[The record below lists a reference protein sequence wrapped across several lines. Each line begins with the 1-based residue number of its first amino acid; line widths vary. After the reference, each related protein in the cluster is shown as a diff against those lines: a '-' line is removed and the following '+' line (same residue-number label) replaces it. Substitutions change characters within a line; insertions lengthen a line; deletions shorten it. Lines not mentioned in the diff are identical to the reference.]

1 MDHIIGLGRRPAGSD
16 GMTTPPRT
24 PDAGSARH
32 VDILHPRDWVDLL
45 FLIGIVGKGVDAL
58 GEVAGGL
65 LLLILR
71 PVQIRTLVRVLTQ
84 DELSE
89 DPHDVLANWLTRFA
103 DSLNVDALTFGA
115 VYLLAH
121 GLVKLVLVIALLS
134 NRLWAYPWMITVLLV
149 FIAYQVYR
157 LITSPTAGMLI
168 LTIFDL
174 VVTVLTAIAYRRH
187 RARR

>member
-1 MDHIIGLGRRPAGSD
+1 MPGA
-16 GMTTPPRT
+16 
-24 PDAGSARH
+24 ASARH
-32 VDILHPRDWVDLL
+32 LDILHPRDWVDRL
-45 FLIGIVGKGVDAL
+45 FVIGVVGKGVDAL
-58 GEVAGGL
+58 GEIVGGL

-71 PVQIRTLVRVLTQ
+71 PIQIRTLIRVLTQ

-103 DSLNVDALTFGA
+103 DSLNVGALEFGA

-121 GLVKLVLVIALLS
+121 GIVKLVLVIALLR
-134 NRLWAYPWMITVLLV
+134 NRLWAYPWMITVLLA

-157 LITSPTAGMLI
+157 LITAPTAGMLI

-174 VVTVLTAIAYRRH
+174 VVTVLTMIEYHRH
-187 RARR
+187 RARG

>member
-1 MDHIIGLGRRPAGSD
+1 MPSAAPAQ
-16 GMTTPPRT
+16 
-24 PDAGSARH
+24 H
-32 VDILHPRDWVDLL
+32 VDNLHPRDWVDRL
-45 FLIGIVGKGVDAL
+45 FVLGLVGKGVDAL
-58 GEVAGGL
+58 AEIVGGLL

-71 PVQIRTLVRVLTQ
+71 PVQIRTLIRVLTQ

-121 GLVKLVLVIALLS
+121 GMVKLVLVVALLR

-168 LTIFDL
+168 LTMFDI
-174 VVTVLTAIAYRRH
+174 VVTVLTVIEYRRH
-187 RARR
+187 RTRR

>member
-1 MDHIIGLGRRPAGSD
+1 M
-16 GMTTPPRT
+16 TPPVPT
-24 PDAGSARH
+24 PGPRALQH
-32 VDILHPRDWVDLL
+32 VDILHPRDWVDRL
-45 FLIGIVGKGVDAL
+45 FLIGVVGKGLDAL
-58 GEVAGGL
+58 AEVAGGL
-65 LLLILR
+65 LLLLVLR
-71 PVQIRTLVRVLTQ
+71 PVQIRTVVRVLTQ

-103 DSLNVDALTFGA
+103 DRLNVDALTFGA

-121 GLVKLVLVIALLS
+121 GLVKLVLVIALLT

-157 LITSPTAGMLI
+157 LITSPSAGMLI

-174 VVTVLTAIAYRRH
+174 VVTVLTVIEYRRH
-187 RARR
+187 RVRRRPGRWSS

>member
-1 MDHIIGLGRRPAGSD
+1 
-16 GMTTPPRT
+16 MTTPPPRRRG
-24 PDAGSARH
+24 ASSAQH
-32 VDILHPRDWVDLL
+32 VDILRPRDWVDRL
-45 FLIGIVGKGVDAL
+45 FVLGIVGKGVDAL
-58 GEVAGGL
+58 GEIVGGL
-65 LLLILR
+65 LLLVLR
-71 PVQIRTLVRVLTQ
+71 PVQIRTLIRVLTQ

-121 GLVKLVLVIALLS
+121 GVVKLVLVIALLR
-134 NRLWAYPWMITVLLV
+134 NRLWAYPWMITVLLA

-157 LITSPTAGMLI
+157 LITSPTAGMMI

-174 VVTVLTAIAYRRH
+174 VVTVLTVIEYRRH
-187 RARR
+187 RARG